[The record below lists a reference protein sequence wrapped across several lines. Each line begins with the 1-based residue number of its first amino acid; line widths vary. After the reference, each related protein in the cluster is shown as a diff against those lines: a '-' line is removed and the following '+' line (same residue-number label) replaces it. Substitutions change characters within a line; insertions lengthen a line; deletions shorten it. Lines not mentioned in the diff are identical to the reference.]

1 MKLHYLISLLLL
13 LTACNK
19 DEETNVDLQSLL
31 TASEIEDLSFL
42 REEEKLA
49 KDVYLYAYSKYGL
62 QIFNNISRSEQTHMD
77 RVLGLLNQYQIKDS
91 ASSEQGYFNN
101 VELASIYVS
110 LTNRVDQSLEEA
122 LKVGAT
128 IEDLDIN
135 DLNHFLENTTRED
148 LITVYQNLNCGSQN
162 HIRAFTNQLNSLGN
176 SYEAQYISEEELQD
190 ILSQQ
195 SGGCGI

>member
-62 QIFNNISRSEQTHMD
+62 QIFNNISRSEQTHMN
-77 RVLGLLNQYQIKDS
+77 RVLGLLNQYQIEDS
-91 ASSEQGYFNN
+91 ASSEQGVFNN